1 MEEPVMNE
9 ATTYVGM
16 DVHKQDIAVCL
27 FSGDGKEAQEW
38 TVAHT
43 KQSVNRL
50 IRRLKREGGSGVE
63 SAYEAGPCGY
73 ALMRQF
79 QGAGVSCQVVA
90 PSLVPV
96 RPGERIKTDRRD
108 ARKLA
113 EMLRAGLLVEV
124 HPPSEEEE
132 SLRDLCR
139 CREDL
144 KQNLMRAR
152 HRLGKMLLRRGLVY
166 REGGNWT
173 RRHREWLGKLC
184 FERDID
190 RFVFAEYLAGV
201 EVLEARL
208 FAVEQKLVEVSESEP
223 WADRIGWLR
232 CFRGIDTVTAM
243 TITAEL
249 HDFRRFRSARQL
261 MCYLGLVPREY
272 SSGESQHRGGLTKA
286 GNSHVRRVLIEASWH
301 YRHRPAVGVKL
312 RQRRR
317 GQPAAMIALA
327 DRAQQRLYS
336 RYGRLVLGR
345 GKPPTKA
352 VAALARE
359 LAGFVW
365 AALYLYPQQ
374 QAMEAK

>member
-1 MEEPVMNE
+1 MSQS
-9 ATTYVGM
+9 TTWVGM
-16 DVHKQDIAVCL
+16 DVHKKEIAVCVVS
-27 FSGDGKEAQEW
+27 SGEEESREW
-38 TVAHT
+38 TVPHT
-43 KQSVNRL
+43 KASVSRL
-50 IRRLKREGGSGVE
+50 IRKLEREGGSGVE
-63 SAYEAGPCGY
+63 CAYEAGPCGY

-79 QGAGVSCQVVA
+79 QAAGLRCQVVA

-108 ARKLA
+108 ARRLA
-113 EMLRAGLLVEV
+113 EMLRADLLVEV

-144 KQNLMRAR
+144 KENLLRAR
-152 HRLGKMLLRRGLVY
+152 HRLGKMLLRRGFVY
-166 REGGNWT
+166 REGNNWT
-173 RRHREWLGKLC
+173 RRHREWLQKLR
-184 FERDID
+184 FEHDMD
-190 RFVFAEYLAGV
+190 RFVFGEYLAGV
-201 EVLEARL
+201 EILEARL

-223 WADRIGWLR
+223 WAERIGWLR

-243 TITAEL
+243 TIVAEL
-249 HDFRRFRSARQL
+249 HDFRRFHSPRQL

-272 SSGESQHRGGLTKA
+272 SSGESQRRGGLTKA
-286 GNSHVRRVLIEASWH
+286 GNSHVRRVLVEAAWH

-327 DRAQQRLYS
+327 DRAQQRLYG
-336 RYGRLVLGR
+336 RYARLVLGR

-359 LAGFVW
+359 LAGFLW

-374 QAMEAK
+374 RAIEAE

>member
-1 MEEPVMNE
+1 
-9 ATTYVGM
+9 
-16 DVHKQDIAVCL
+16 
-27 FSGDGKEAQEW
+27 
-38 TVAHT
+38 
-43 KQSVNRL
+43 
-50 IRRLKREGGSGVE
+50 
-63 SAYEAGPCGY
+63 
-73 ALMRQF
+73 MRQF
-79 QGAGVSCQVVA
+79 QAAGVGCQVVA

-124 HPPSEEEE
+124 HPPSEQEE

-144 KQNLMRAR
+144 KENLLRAR

-173 RRHREWLGKLC
+173 CRHREWLQKLR

-190 RFVFAEYLAGV
+190 RFVFGEYLAGV
-201 EVLEARL
+201 EIQEARL

-223 WADRIGWLR
+223 WVERIGWLR

-243 TITAEL
+243 TIVAEL
-249 HDFRRFRSARQL
+249 HDFRRFHSPRQL

-286 GNSHVRRVLIEASWH
+286 GNSHVRRVLVEAAWH

-327 DRAQQRLYS
+327 DRAQQRLYG

-352 VAALARE
+352 VAAMARE

-374 QAMEAK
+374 RAVEAEAK